1 MRITPPRRL
10 TLNEGRNYPGAW
22 TADSKAVVFGSY
34 VDGRWRIFKQSLD
47 QETSEP
53 ITSKEQG
60 DVLSASV
67 TPDGTWILYSPLPT
81 DGDHTSTSRQLVR
94 APINGGSPER
104 LLTASLYGGPRRAR
118 VPATLCV
125 VAGGARGLTQPVF
138 PAVNPLEGR
147 GAQSWRRPRD
157 ASGSTAQACGA

>member
-104 LLTASLYGGPRRAR
+104 LLTASLYGGPRCAR
-118 VPATLCV
+118 VRATLW
-125 VAGGARGLTQPVF
+125 GLPGARTQLKSRGF
-138 PAVNPLEGR
+138 TASNPL
-147 GAQSWRRPRD
+147 
-157 ASGSTAQACGA
+157 

>member
-22 TADSKAVVFGSY
+22 TGDSKAVVFGSY

-67 TPDGTWILYSPLPT
+67 TPDGTWILYTPLPT
-81 DGDHTSTSRQLVR
+81 DRDHPSTSRQLMR
-94 APINGGSPER
+94 APMNGGTPQ
-104 LLTASLYGGPRRAR
+104 LVLTAPLYGRPRRAR
-118 VPATLCV
+118 RPTPHCA
-125 VAGGARGLTQPVF
+125 
-138 PAVNPLEGR
+138 NP
-147 GAQSWRRPRD
+147 W
-157 ASGSTAQACGA
+157 